1 MIQHDN
7 TPLPESR
14 AGNYRNH
21 NTKWIDTFRSIQLT
35 GERRKLVGEFTH
47 SEQASIRQSAM
58 RHSDRDFDGYSFG
71 KIKVNVRTRL
81 INPDTKKYTD
91 RYMYEIWVTVPHKS
105 GLVLEHIT
113 LADPTTTTE
122 DN

>member
-1 MIQHDN
+1 MIEHDN

-14 AGNYRNH
+14 AKNYS
-21 NTKWIDTFRSIQLT
+21 TKWIDTFRSIQLT

-47 SEQASIRQSAM
+47 SEQASIRQAAM

-71 KIKVNVRTRL
+71 KIKVNSRTRL
-81 INPDTKKYTD
+81 INPDTKKYAD

-105 GLVLEHIT
+105 GLMLEQIT
-113 LADPTTTTE
+113 MAHETITTE